1 MLANDWDSL
10 WDNTLPGGTDRRTFT
25 LVHRYMKPRLPRG
38 LRTANPE
45 VVDMIK
51 SSLDVFNVR
60 YIMEED
66 NARIEDGMARRRIE
80 QCRLKRLTTTMP
92 MFARHE
98 VALFGLSLVAKRI
111 QCMVHAG
118 RTNSAH
124 WAGDDACTT
133 DLLQMA
139 ADMFRYRFEDVME
152 ICTVDDLVDHIV
164 DTMSLHIGVDV
175 SRELVG
181 SYVCHVAPHAHQ
193 PCELLRMAFLSC
205 DCIAELVGH
214 TLAKTLRSK
223 LAHEW

>member
-60 YIMEED
+60 CNMEEA
-66 NARIEDGMARRRIE
+66 NER
-80 QCRLKRLTTTMP
+80 RLKTALP
-92 MFARHE
+92 LFARHE

-214 TLAKTLRSK
+214 TLAKTLRCK